1 MTEPDEDSGETAT
14 VRYYTYHGYSM
25 KDELIGGTGLS
36 TGYVTV
42 CRGVEAYGDA
52 KSINGV
58 VLDLA
63 GYGSKAV
70 SIFNSA
76 LTLYRAYTDITGTAP
91 ISGSYEDFIQVKL
104 SYDVW
109 TKYTYADLGYGDG
122 YRLGAV
128 TQKIRLIDIEI
139 LQYYADCNGGREV
152 AVCNVLN
159 KTAVTADFKNPAP
172 TAIAS
177 ISMPYVEKIS
187 AKLYRHPI
195 VF

>member
-1 MTEPDEDSGETAT
+1 
-14 VRYYTYHGYSM
+14 M
-25 KDELIGGTGLS
+25 KDELVGGTGLS

-52 KSINGV
+52 KSITGV
-58 VLDLA
+58 VMDLA

-76 LTLYRAYTDITGTAP
+76 LTLFRAYTDITGTAP

-104 SYDVW
+104 NYDVW

-152 AVCNVLN
+152 AICNNLN
-159 KTAVTADFKNPAP
+159 KTAVTANFKNPAP
-172 TAIAS
+172 AAIVN
-177 ISMPYVEKIS
+177 ISMPYVEKLS
-187 AKLYRHPI
+187 AELYRHPI
-195 VF
+195 IF

>member
-1 MTEPDEDSGETAT
+1 
-14 VRYYTYHGYSM
+14 M
-25 KDELIGGTGLS
+25 KDELIGGIGLS
-36 TGYVTV
+36 TGFVTV
-42 CRGVEAYGDA
+42 CRGAEAYGA
-52 KSINGV
+52 AQGITGV

-70 SIFNSA
+70 SIFNSV

-104 SYDVW
+104 NYDVW
-109 TKYTYADLGYGDG
+109 TKYTYADLGFGDG

-128 TQKIRLIDIEI
+128 TQKVRLIDIEI
-139 LQYYADCNGGREV
+139 LQYYAGCNGGREV
-152 AVCNVLN
+152 GVCNVLN
-159 KTAVTADFKNPAP
+159 KSAVTANFKNPAP
-172 TAIAS
+172 AAIANT
-177 ISMPYVEKIS
+177 SMPYVEEIS